1 MEREKQKGT
10 GRQLFEECRTNKK
23 KRNGHQ
29 SSEMTAGR
37 NHQRRS
43 RSKRKKKF
51 QFRVSLFC
59 LSFFFCRRNENG
71 GRLLRPVATGF
82 YLFFFF
88 LVLFLAVERRAN
100 GGRGEVVSGSV
111 PVRRLKTAR
120 RRDMDGSTRTDAPVL
135 ISADNW
141 NWMVAGWCQC
151 RLGRGGNS
159 RFRSFIIPSEWK
171 TACLLSFLRRSKK
184 ENQK

>member
-88 LVLFLAVERRAN
+88 WFFFWPSRGARTEAAERLCP
-100 GGRGEVVSGSV
+100 V
-111 PVRRLKTAR
+111 PFQC
-120 RRDMDGSTRTDAPVL
+120 
-135 ISADNW
+135 
-141 NWMVAGWCQC
+141 VA
-151 RLGRGGNS
+151 
-159 RFRSFIIPSEWK
+159 
-171 TACLLSFLRRSKK
+171 
-184 ENQK
+184 